1 MTDDEL
7 RIQDNRSKLR
17 PLSID
22 ELKKLQ
28 EIELEAIARFRGNVD
43 ELESAL
49 GFLRI
54 GIQLGWKPLTI
65 IHSKRTFKKYEQIL
79 GIDERTFFP
88 EDTTSAT
95 RSLGYTIAKKL
106 SNFWKVVSG
115 DTKIENRRNLE

>member
-65 IHSKRTFKKYEQIL
+65 IHSKKTFKKYEQIL
-79 GIDERTFFP
+79 SIDARTFFP
-88 EDTTSAT
+88 EDTPAAT

>member
-1 MTDDEL
+1 MTNDEL

-65 IHSKRTFKKYEQIL
+65 IHSKKTFKKYEQIL
-79 GIDERTFFP
+79 SIDARTFFP
-88 EDTTSAT
+88 EDTPAAT

>member
-1 MTDDEL
+1 MTNDEL

-28 EIELEAIARFRGNVD
+28 EIELEAIARFRGNAD

-79 GIDERTFFP
+79 GIDARTFFP
-88 EDTTSAT
+88 EDTPSAT
-95 RSLGYTIAKKL
+95 RSLGYTVAKKL